1 MAKSS
6 EKGMSEKF
14 QVAMLTFAM
23 TGGGFALVTLAL
35 AVFHNPS
42 AKATSE
48 DAERRY
54 NDLTK
59 LLSKSEVRSLR
70 EQAKLSEAQGQA
82 KSLSEIV
89 SEKLQSF
96 QLEFSSFPEPKPS
109 ELRAGLVRLDLDLTL
124 KPAKLSNI
132 LQFLGAVKDAKKT
145 IKVESLTIN
154 RDRTTR
160 AKSADED
167 SWNGSVHFVDYV
179 SK

>member
-23 TGGGFALVTLAL
+23 TGGGFALVSLVL
-35 AVFHNPS
+35 VLLLNPS

-48 DAERRY
+48 DSEKKY
-54 NDLTK
+54 NELTK
-59 LLSKSEVRSLR
+59 LLSKSEVKSLR

-89 SEKLQSF
+89 SEKLQTF
-96 QLEFSSFPEPKPS
+96 QLEFSSFPEPKS
-109 ELRAGLVRLDLDLTL
+109 TDLRAGLVRLDLDLSL
-124 KPAKLSNI
+124 KPAKLSSVF
-132 LQFLGAVKDAKKT
+132 QFLGAVKDAKKT
-145 IKVESLTIN
+145 VKAETLTIN
-154 RDRTTR
+154 RDRTRSKTP
-160 AKSADED
+160 DDD
-167 SWNGSVHFVDYV
+167 SWSATIHFVDYV

>member
-23 TGGGFALVTLAL
+23 TGGGFALVSLVL
-35 AVFHNPS
+35 VLLLNPS

-48 DAERRY
+48 DSEKKY
-54 NDLTK
+54 NELTK
-59 LLSKSEVRSLR
+59 LLSKSEVKSLR

-89 SEKLQSF
+89 SEKLKSF
-96 QLEFSSFPEPKPS
+96 QLEFSSFPEPKPMD
-109 ELRAGLVRLDLDLTL
+109 LRAGLVRLDLEISL
-124 KPAKLSNI
+124 KPSTLSSI

-145 IKVESLTIN
+145 VKVETLTIN
-154 RDRTTR
+154 RDRTR
-160 AKSADED
+160 SKAADDD
-167 SWNGSVHFVDYV
+167 SWSAVVHFVDYV